1 MTVSIIIAVYNAEKY
16 LQRCLES
23 VLGQTYRDI
32 EVIAV
37 DDCSTDGSLQV
48 LQRYAERDDRMRVL
62 RMERNSGAPAARNK
76 AMTVSRGELM
86 STVDADDA
94 ISPDAIEKAVRIFE
108 ANPTV
113 DIVTY
118 DLVRVSNVTNEEIPQ
133 QHKNPRI
140 PRRMTGKEACYWTI
154 LWDIPGLDVVRT
166 SLEKRFFAETQYGQ
180 YGDETT
186 THIVF
191 YHAREVVLGEG
202 KYYYYQNPE
211 SYTNAISIK
220 RFELLECRQSL
231 RRQLVELGAGERI
244 IRRLDRK
251 RWGELMSMCDL
262 YRRYRDRFTPEEQKA
277 LWGRMSETYDTFRF
291 RDLPLSL
298 SLMPFRAMMPSFSLF
313 YRQQMMKLTIKEYVL
328 RFRNSLHI

>member
-1 MTVSIIIAVYNAEKY
+1 M
-16 LQRCLES
+16 
-23 VLGQTYRDI
+23 
-32 EVIAV
+32 
-37 DDCSTDGSLQV
+37 
-48 LQRYAERDDRMRVL
+48 
-62 RMERNSGAPAARNK
+62 
-76 AMTVSRGELM
+76 
-86 STVDADDA
+86 
-94 ISPDAIEKAVRIFE
+94 
-108 ANPTV
+108 V

-133 QHKNPRI
+133 RKNPRI

-231 RRQLVELGAGERI
+231 RRQLVELGADDRI

-251 RWGELMSMCDL
+251 RWGELMSMCAL
-262 YRRYRDRFTPEEQKA
+262 YRKYRDCFTPEEQKA

-291 RDLPLSL
+291 RDLPLLL

-313 YRQQMMKLTIKEYVL
+313 YRQQMMKLTLKDYVL

>member
-16 LQRCLES
+16 LPRCLDS

-48 LQRYAERDDRMRVL
+48 LHRYAEGDSRIKVL
-62 RMERNSGAPAARNK
+62 RMYCNSGAPAARNK
-76 AMTVSRGELM
+76 AMAVSRGELM

-94 ISPDAIEKAVRIFE
+94 ISPDAIEMAVKVFE

-118 DLVRVSNVTNEEIPQ
+118 DLVRVNNVSNEELPR
-133 QHKNPRI
+133 HNNPRI
-140 PRRMTGKEACYWTI
+140 PKRMSGKEACYWTI
-154 LWDIPGLDVVRT
+154 LWDIPGLDVVRA
-166 SLEKRFFAETQYGQ
+166 SLEKRFFADTQYGQ

-211 SYTNAISIK
+211 SYTNAVSIK
-220 RFELLECRQSL
+220 RFEILECRQSL
-231 RRQLVELGAGERI
+231 RRQLVELGAEERI

-251 RWGELMSMCDL
+251 RWGELMKACEL
-262 YRRYRDRFTPEEQKA
+262 YHRYKARFSPEEQDA
-277 LWGRMSETYDTFRF
+277 LWRRMSETYDTFRF

-313 YRQQMMKLTIKEYVL
+313 YRQQQLKLSIKDYVF

>member
-1 MTVSIIIAVYNAEKY
+1 MTVSIIIAVYNAEKF

-118 DLVRVSNVTNEEIPQ
+118 DLVRVSTVTNEEIP

-140 PRRMTGKEACYWTI
+140 PRRMT
-154 LWDIPGLDVVRT
+154 
-166 SLEKRFFAETQYGQ
+166 
-180 YGDETT
+180 
-186 THIVF
+186 
-191 YHAREVVLGEG
+191 
-202 KYYYYQNPE
+202 
-211 SYTNAISIK
+211 
-220 RFELLECRQSL
+220 
-231 RRQLVELGAGERI
+231 
-244 IRRLDRK
+244 
-251 RWGELMSMCDL
+251 
-262 YRRYRDRFTPEEQKA
+262 
-277 LWGRMSETYDTFRF
+277 
-291 RDLPLSL
+291 
-298 SLMPFRAMMPSFSLF
+298 
-313 YRQQMMKLTIKEYVL
+313 
-328 RFRNSLHI
+328 

>member
-48 LQRYAERDDRMRVL
+48 LQRYAERDSRMKVL

-231 RRQLVELGAGERI
+231 RSQLVELGVDERI

-251 RWGELMSMCDL
+251 RWGELMSMCAL
-262 YRRYRDRFTPEEQKA
+262 YRRYRDRFTPEDQKA

-313 YRQQMMKLTIKEYVL
+313 YRQQMLKLTIKEYVL

>member
-1 MTVSIIIAVYNAEKY
+1 
-16 LQRCLES
+16 
-23 VLGQTYRDI
+23 
-32 EVIAV
+32 
-37 DDCSTDGSLQV
+37 
-48 LQRYAERDDRMRVL
+48 
-62 RMERNSGAPAARNK
+62 MERNSGAPAARNK

-133 QHKNPRI
+133 QKNPRI

-231 RRQLVELGAGERI
+231 RRQLVELGADERI

-262 YRRYRDRFTPEEQKA
+262 YRRYRDRFTPEDQKA
-277 LWGRMSETYDTFRF
+277 LWERMSETHDTFRF

-313 YRQQMMKLTIKEYVL
+313 YRQQMLKLTIKDYVL

>member
-48 LQRYAERDDRMRVL
+48 LQRYAEQDDRIRVL

-133 QHKNPRI
+133 QKNPRI
-140 PRRMTGKEACYWTI
+140 PRRMSGKEACYWTI

-231 RRQLVELGAGERI
+231 RRQLVELGADERI

-251 RWGELMSMCDL
+251 RWGELMSMCNL
-262 YRRYRDRFTPEEQKA
+262 YRRYRDCFTPEEQKA

-313 YRQQMMKLTIKEYVL
+313 YRQQMMKLTIKDYVL

>member
-48 LQRYAERDDRMRVL
+48 LQRYAERDSRMKVL

-118 DLVRVSNVTNEEIPQ
+118 DLVRVSTVTNEEIPK
-133 QHKNPRI
+133 HKNPRI
-140 PRRMTGKEACYWTI
+140 PRRMSGKEACYWTI

-231 RRQLVELGAGERI
+231 RRQLVELGADERI

-251 RWGELMSMCDL
+251 RWGELMSMCNL
-262 YRRYRDRFTPEEQKA
+262 YRRYRDCFTPEEQKA

-313 YRQQMMKLTIKEYVL
+313 YRQQMLKLTIKDYVL
-328 RFRNSLHI
+328 RFCNSLHI

>member
-48 LQRYAERDDRMRVL
+48 LQRYAERDSRMKVL
-62 RMERNSGAPAARNK
+62 HMERNSGAPAARNK

-118 DLVRVSNVTNEEIPQ
+118 DLVRVSNVTNEEIP

-231 RRQLVELGAGERI
+231 RRQLVELGADERI

-262 YRRYRDRFTPEEQKA
+262 YRRYRDCFTPEEQKA

-313 YRQQMMKLTIKEYVL
+313 YRQQMLKLTIKEYVL

>member
-94 ISPDAIEKAVRIFE
+94 ISPDAIEKAVTIFE

-118 DLVRVSNVTNEEIPQ
+118 DLVRVSNVTNEEIP

-231 RRQLVELGAGERI
+231 RRQLVELGADERI

-262 YRRYRDRFTPEEQKA
+262 YRRYRDCFTPEEQKA

-313 YRQQMMKLTIKEYVL
+313 YRQQMMKLTLKDYVL